1 MSTRCYDDKIEYKC
15 VVRANNT
22 VLIIEKLEMLGEIKR
37 IPIKDVKELA
47 RLPSGGLEI
56 KTVEGDV
63 IRIVINELIRR
74 DVEQFMFLY
83 YFMKEQQ
90 VIRESLERNL
100 HNYVFLVSPAFRVLQ
115 SLTKGNIPQWGF
127 YKELIEGLQEFNDAL
142 LASGMSDLSE
152 TLSRYTKTF
161 MSAIERRSVTSLVVS
176 LKNYVKFLT
185 IYFNSFLK
193 ETIKNIDFSYFADL
207 TLIAYIYFYSRSWGL
222 PLQAE
227 RARVEFRHLVQEQIY
242 KFSLLD
248 ETLKERIKSTLE
260 LLLQTS
266 KGPEEVPQRLI
277 ETLEEEISRY
287 ISQTPQ

>member
-1 MSTRCYDDKIEYKC
+1 MSTRCYDDKVEYKC
-15 VVRANNT
+15 VVRTSNT
-22 VLIIEKLEMLGEIKR
+22 ILVIEKLEMLGEVKR
-37 IPIKDVKELA
+37 IHLRDVKELV
-47 RLPSGGLEI
+47 RLPNGGLEI
-56 KTVEGDV
+56 KTAEGDV
-63 IRIVINELIRR
+63 VKIVINELIRR
-74 DVEQFMFLY
+74 DVEQFMFFY
-83 YFMKEQQ
+83 YFMKERQI
-90 VIRESLERNL
+90 IRDYLERNL

-115 SLTKGNIPQWGF
+115 SLTKGNIPQWAF
-127 YKELIEGLQEFNDAL
+127 YKELIERLQEFNDAL
-142 LASGMSDLSE
+142 LTLGMNDLSE

-161 MSAIERRSVTSLVVS
+161 MSSVERRSVTSLVVS
-176 LKNYVKFLT
+176 LKNYIKFLT
-185 IYFNSFLK
+185 IYFNSSLK
-193 ETIKNIDFSYFADL
+193 ETIKDIDFSYFVDL

-277 ETLEEEISRY
+277 EILEEEISRY
-287 ISQTPQ
+287 VSQTPQ